1 MKQLF
6 HCARAFF
13 IRDAQN
19 AVSYRFAFVYGQLT
33 SIART
38 LLLWLP
44 AQLVGNNPIFNQH
57 GGFLAYSVTGSV
69 MMGLFMASYGG
80 FASAISS
87 ERGVGTLESVFATR
101 APLSGL
107 LLGGSAWI
115 VVQSLV
121 EATLTLAAAFLIF
134 GIKLHGSLLS
144 ALPIIILTNLT
155 FVAFGFFSA
164 AFTVL
169 FKRGDPFRL
178 VVGAASALLGGVFY
192 PADVLP
198 RFISWIGELLPI
210 THGARALRAIV
221 LQGQSLGLQVK
232 ELMILA
238 GFCGVLFPLGVWAF
252 YRSVQLAKLDGTLYQ
267 Y

>member
-1 MKQLF
+1 MKAIF

-19 AVSYRFAFVYGQLT
+19 SLSYRFAFVYGQVT

-44 AQLVGNNPIFNQH
+44 AQLVGDNPIFKEH

-80 FASAISS
+80 FATAISA

-107 LLGGSAWI
+107 LLGGSAWTI
-115 VVQSLV
+115 IQSLLDI
-121 EATLTLAAAFLIF
+121 ALTLGAAFLIF
-134 GIKLHGSLLS
+134 GIKFQGSLIT
-144 ALPIIILTNLT
+144 ALPVIILTNLT

-164 AFTVL
+164 AFTIL

-178 VVGAASALLGGVFY
+178 VVGAASAFLGGVFY
-192 PADVLP
+192 PADILP
-198 RFISWIGELLPI
+198 KFISWTGELLPI
-210 THGARALRAIV
+210 THGARALRGIV
-221 LQGQSLGLQVK
+221 LQGQSLGAQST
-232 ELMILA
+232 ELLILTA
-238 GFCGVLFPLGVWAF
+238 FCAVLFPAGVWAF
-252 YRSVQLAKLDGTLYQ
+252 YRSVHLAKLDGTLYQ